1 MDCRQR
7 RSATRREVVRQSDH
21 RGPRQSCRT
30 THLSWY
36 GILFFAVA
44 AAGGC
49 TTSQASPSV
58 PERITISFPEGT
70 GIQADRGAGQVARSL
85 AVEGLTLLAPD
96 GRPTPRLASEW
107 KWLDDLTLQVTMLP
121 GLTLHNGE
129 KLDATRAADILR
141 DFASKADRRSS
152 FPGLTDIVSIKATSP
167 TELVFSLKQHSW
179 WLPEDLSIPLEEG
192 RDVGTG
198 PYQVVDRSDANVTL
212 RRFDAYHGGRPGISE
227 ITVKTDSTLRTAWA
241 SLLRGEADVVVDLP
255 QDTVELIR
263 NDSVRIIA
271 FPRPYQYVI
280 AFNLRLPKFA
290 DARIRR
296 ALNMAINRESIV
308 QNVLKGSGAPST
320 GPIWHRHWAADS
332 SGAAVPF
339 APRRAEGLLQEAGLK
354 VVPSRDQR
362 LAPARLRLTC
372 LVPEGFIVYEHLALE
387 VQRQL
392 SDVGVDIRFDVQ
404 SLETYEQRLA
414 AHDFETVMVDITS
427 GFGLSRSSIF
437 WRSPRRAETRD
448 TFAYE
453 NPETESLFEQLRAAT
468 NDGTVRSV
476 THRLQEAFRRNP
488 PAIFLAW
495 NERARTFRG
504 DFEIK
509 SQPGTD
515 PLPRLWEWGA
525 QLSDRTAAR

>member
-7 RSATRREVVRQSDH
+7 RSARRSQVVLPSDH
-21 RGPRQSCRT
+21 LRPKQGCRT
-30 THLSWY
+30 TRVSWY
-36 GILFFAVA
+36 GVLLFA
-44 AAGGC
+44 AALAAGC
-49 TTSQASPSV
+49 STSQASPSV
-58 PERITISFPEGT
+58 PERITIAFPEGT

-107 KWLDDLTLQVTMLP
+107 KWIDDLTLHVTMLP
-121 GLTLHNGE
+121 GLTLHNGD
-129 KLDATRAADILR
+129 KLDAARAAEILR
-141 DFASKADRRSS
+141 DLASKTDRKIS
-152 FPGLTDIVSIKATSP
+152 FPGLTDIKSIEATSP
-167 TELVFSLKQHSW
+167 TELVFKLTQHSW
-179 WLPEDLSIPLEEG
+179 WLPEDLSIPLEQG

-198 PYQVVDRSDANVTL
+198 PYRVVDRSEANVTL

-255 QDTVELIR
+255 QDTVELVR
-263 NDSVRIIA
+263 NGSVQIFA

-290 DARIRR
+290 DPRVRQ
-296 ALNMAINRESIV
+296 ALNMAIDREAIV
-308 QNVLKGSGAPST
+308 ADVLKGSGAPST
-320 GPIWHRHWAADS
+320 GPVWHRHWAADS
-332 SGAAVPF
+332 SGSAVPF
-339 APRRAEGLLQEAGLK
+339 APRRAEALLQEAGLK
-354 VVPSRDQR
+354 VIPSSDPR

-392 SDVGVDIRFDVQ
+392 SEIGVDIRFDVQ
-404 SLETYEQRLA
+404 QLDTYEERLQV
-414 AHDFETVMVDITS
+414 HDFEAVMVDISS
-427 GFGLSRSSIF
+427 GFGLSRASVF
-437 WRSPRRAETRD
+437 WRSPRRPDTRD

-453 NPETESLFEQLRAAT
+453 NPETEMLFEQLRSAT
-468 NDGTVRSV
+468 NDGAVRSV
-476 THRLQEAFRRNP
+476 TQRIQEAFRRNP

-504 DFEIK
+504 DFQIK
-509 SQPGTD
+509 NQPGTD

-525 QLSDRTAAR
+525 QLSERTAAR